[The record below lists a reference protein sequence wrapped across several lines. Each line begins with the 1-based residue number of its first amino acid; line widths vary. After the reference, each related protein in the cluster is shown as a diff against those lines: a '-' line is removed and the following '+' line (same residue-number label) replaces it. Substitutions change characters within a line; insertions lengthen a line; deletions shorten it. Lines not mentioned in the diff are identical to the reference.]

1 MSTIG
6 YRIASAARSYVGTP
20 FVHHG
25 RRPGVGLDCA
35 GVAFCA
41 AWDAGLAV
49 ADERAYGKLPKPDFL
64 LDMLSQRCNRIK
76 EHERLPGDVLL
87 FTYGKGNPAHF
98 AVLEHDDRIVH
109 ALELKRK
116 VLCVPL
122 GPAWRE
128 RLHSYWRFK
137 GVS

>member
-6 YRIASAARSYVGTP
+6 YRIAAAARSYVGTP

-49 ADERAYGKLPKPDFL
+49 ADNFSYGKLPKPDFL
-64 LDMLSQRCNRIK
+64 LDMLSQQIGR
-76 EHERLPGDVLL
+76 
-87 FTYGKGNPAHF
+87 AH
-98 AVLEHDDRIVH
+98 V
-109 ALELKRK
+109 
-116 VLCVPL
+116 
-122 GPAWRE
+122 
-128 RLHSYWRFK
+128 
-137 GVS
+137 